1 MVLKPSYVMPSQ
13 SNKRALNETE
23 SRQDTEST
31 NKTYSAYLESTT
43 RCIKCN
49 NIWSSINDKSSS
61 NQPVIDLVNK
71 TRETQDILRFDDST
85 PRCVDCYQNEVKE
98 QEDTFERSMPKPNIL
113 GANQNATECASC
125 KKTNKSRVLSGKRS
139 IATDDQQTFTLKQI
153 RTTTKSITKDEPDSF
168 DTTNITSQ
176 CFLCRGSDVIGSIN
190 SQNISHLFEGSV
202 ASQNFY

>member
-1 MVLKPSYVMPSQ
+1 MIDSYDDLLKVLH
-13 SNKRALNETE
+13 E
-23 SRQDTEST
+23 
-31 NKTYSAYLESTT
+31 
-43 RCIKCN
+43 IKG
-49 NIWSSINDKSSS
+49 
-61 NQPVIDLVNK
+61 
-71 TRETQDILRFDDST
+71 
-85 PRCVDCYQNEVKE
+85 

-168 DTTNITSQ
+168 DTTNMTSQ